1 MVCIQPLVESLRNP
15 PRGGGI
21 FQTRK
26 WIRRASMKSSKI
38 LSLVSFFAALYGFHY
53 DVALIKL
60 ETWKVELYI
69 KVKRQH

>member
-1 MVCIQPLVESLRNP
+1 
-15 PRGGGI
+15 
-21 FQTRK
+21 
-26 WIRRASMKSSKI
+26 MKSFKI